1 MHRRES
7 IHSWIIVAA
16 SSFIFFLNGS
26 LFYTQGWYLI
36 KISAFTFVVQEQISN
51 LVPHDRK
58 MGLCRLFSINFII
71 TVRNSSGGKV
81 MFSQAS
87 AILSTGGSVPLGRHP
102 LAGRHLPGQAD
113 TPLGRHPLTRQT
125 PPGTHTHPG
134 QTPPCSDTPLGRP
147 PWSGRHPPGQ
157 ADTPLDRPTPQPGRN
172 PPPPPRADCHCSGRC
187 ASY

>member
-71 TVRNSSGGKV
+71 TVHNSSGGKV
-81 MFSQAS
+81 MFPQVS
-87 AILSTGGSVPLGRHP
+87 AILSTWGSVPPGQTPPSPARQTPPWAGRHSPGQTPPGQADIPLGRHP
-102 LAGRHLPGQAD
+102 WAD
-113 TPLGRHPLTRQT
+113 TPLWVDAPSR
-125 PPGTHTHPG
+125 PPGRWYT
-134 QTPPCSDTPLGRP
+134 
-147 PWSGRHPPGQ
+147 
-157 ADTPLDRPTPQPGRN
+157 
-172 PPPPPRADCHCSGRC
+172 
-187 ASY
+187 SYWNAFVFK